1 MLYDLALL
9 GLIVSQG
16 GEALGRALPAA
27 LLANPAD
34 AFRLYNLGASQA
46 TAAAAGL
53 GGAAA
58 SIPAWQSLTS
68 LALWPV
74 AILALAVAA
83 FRRVTP

>member
-1 MLYDLALL
+1 MGIVCPARCGVPGP
-9 GLIVSQG
+9 GLSSTPSYC
-16 GEALGRALPAA
+16 A
-27 LLANPAD
+27 
-34 AFRLYNLGASQA
+34 
-46 TAAAAGL
+46 AAAAGL